1 MNIPKESNNMSM
13 TNNNLIIEQ
22 SKSIHITNKRMSR
35 LTY

>member
-22 SKSIHITNKRMSR
+22 RKSIHITNKRMTR